1 VGRQLSVAEMAKIH
15 VEYYVIQTLETFED
29 GVKIFFSL
37 IPVPWV
43 DSKGI
48 DQITL
53 ECNFLYPHP
62 DGTKN
67 TVSGEPSSWQHKS
80 FKRNLYP
87 MPEWMEYTGKVMANK
102 AGKTKCNY

>member
-1 VGRQLSVAEMAKIH
+1 MGRQLSVAEMAKIR

-37 IPVPWV
+37 IPVKWV

-53 ECNFLYPHP
+53 ECNFLFPHP
-62 DGTKN
+62 DGTKKKQSLASHQVGS
-67 TVSGEPSSWQHKS
+67 TSLLSVI
-80 FKRNLYP
+80 
-87 MPEWMEYTGKVMANK
+87 YTHCQNGWSILVK
-102 AGKTKCNY
+102 